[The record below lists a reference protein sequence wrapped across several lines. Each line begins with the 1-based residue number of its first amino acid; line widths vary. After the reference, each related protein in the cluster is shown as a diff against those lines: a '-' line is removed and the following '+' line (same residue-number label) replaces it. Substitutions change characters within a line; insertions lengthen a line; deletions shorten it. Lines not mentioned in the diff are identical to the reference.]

1 MFEVL
6 ANGDAQFFENL
17 KNWTAWKFQFADQ
30 RPEVAVA
37 FKGKKGVGKGVFAV
51 IILLVFGTHGIQV
64 FNPDHVTG

>member
-1 MFEVL
+1 LEV
-6 ANGDAQFFENL
+6 
-17 KNWTAWKFQFADQ
+17 KIADQ